1 MKPFYVVALIV
12 VIFAAITVGWVYQS
26 RSKLATVSPELEI
39 PTDID
44 YFLAELKYQI
54 INKTGSLDY
63 QLNSPYLEHFP
74 RDDISLIRQ
83 PVIDVYRETGDWN
96 IQAQKGELNH
106 QQNLLLLSDDV
117 VVKRLGAN
125 ALQISAESM
134 LFEPDRDLITSDKR
148 VVIESDNSRVSGD
161 MAVFDLHNQVYS
173 MKNTRSIYN
182 HDS

>member
-182 HDS
+182 HDY

>member
-26 RSKLATVSPELEI
+26 RSKLATVGPELEI

-44 YFLAELKYQI
+44 YFLGELKYQI

-96 IQAQKGELNH
+96 IQAQKGELKH

-148 VVIESDNSRVSGD
+148 VVIESGNSRVSGD

>member
-96 IQAQKGELNH
+96 IQAQKGELKH